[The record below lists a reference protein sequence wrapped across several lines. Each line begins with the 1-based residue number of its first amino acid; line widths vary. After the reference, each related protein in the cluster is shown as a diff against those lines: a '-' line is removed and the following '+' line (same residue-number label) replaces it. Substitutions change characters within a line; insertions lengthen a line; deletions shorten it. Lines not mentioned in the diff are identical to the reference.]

1 MIQGLGLCLIFFAVM
16 GFLLV
21 SLRRGKIPPFLLLL
35 LGAFGA
41 GLAAGINPAEVSR
54 IVARGFGG
62 TVEKIGIVIV
72 AGAII
77 GIALERSGAA
87 RVLVAGLLKTGG
99 AKRPA
104 LTLSILGY
112 LVAVPVFCDAAFI
125 IIAPLA
131 KLLAK
136 RTGASPAVLT
146 TALATGLYA
155 SYVLVPPTPGPLAA
169 AQVLGADFGTVLVL
183 GLVVALGAAAAGY
196 FWAIHGVGCFAP
208 GGAGPVAGEETAGDD
223 PSLPAVRYCVLPL
236 LIPLL
241 LIAFKAAANCPGAPL
256 GGGTVKL
263 LIDFAGEPMVA
274 LLLGVA
280 ACFRL
285 VPKGP
290 GESGDSLPDWVNLG
304 LKEAAPVVLVTAA
317 GGALG
322 GMFTAAGIGNYLG
335 AVLWP
340 CKAGIFL
347 PFIVAAVLK
356 TFQGSSLAA
365 LVTASTLVFPSLGAL
380 GLAGPAGA
388 ALAALAIGAG
398 ALVVSH
404 VNDTY
409 FWIVAQFS
417 GLEAELVWKTLTAA
431 TFVMGLTAMFLVWL
445 LTLILL

>member
-1 MIQGLGLCLIFFAVM
+1 MVQGIGLCFIFFAVM

-21 SLRRGKIPPFLLLL
+21 SLRRSKIPPFLLLL
-35 LGAFGA
+35 VAAFGA
-41 GLAAGINPAEVSR
+41 GLAAGINPPEVSR

-62 TVEKIGIVIV
+62 IVEKIGIVIV

-77 GIALERSGAA
+77 GIALERSGAT
-87 RVLVAGLLKTGG
+87 RVLIAGLLKTGG

-112 LVAVPVFCDAAFI
+112 LVAVPVFCDTAFI
-125 IIAPLA
+125 IFAPLA

-136 RTGASPAVLT
+136 RTGTSPAMLT

-155 SYVLVPPTPGPLAA
+155 TCVLVPPTPGPLAA
-169 AQVLGADFGTVLVL
+169 ALVLGADFGIILMM

-196 FWAIHGVGCFAP
+196 LWATRGVSRLAP
-208 GGAGPVAGEETAGDD
+208 AGEEPVSNEEIADD
-223 PSLPAVRYCVLPL
+223 DSSSPAVLSCVMPL

-241 LIAFKAAANCPGAPL
+241 LIALKTAANCPGTPL
-256 GGGTVKL
+256 GTGTVKL
-263 LIDFAGEPMVA
+263 LVDFAGEPMVA

-285 VPKGP
+285 VPKEP
-290 GESGDSLPDWVNLG
+290 GDSLPDWVNMG
-304 LKEAAPVVLVTAA
+304 LKAAAPIVLITAA

-322 GMFTAAGIGNYLG
+322 GMFAAVGIGNYLG
-335 AVLWP
+335 AVLLP

-347 PFIVAAVLK
+347 PFIVAAGFK

-365 LVTASTLVFPSLGAL
+365 LVTASTIVFPSLGAL
-380 GLAGPAGA
+380 GLAGPVGA
-388 ALAALAIGAG
+388 VLAALAIGAG
-398 ALVVSH
+398 AMLMSH

-417 GLEAELVWKTLTAA
+417 GLEAELVCKTFTAA
-431 TFVMGLTAMFLVWL
+431 TLIMGLVSMVLVWL